1 MTENNEPRPLAEV
14 VKELAEVR
22 QNVDALQE
30 YHDRLLAEWQEAHA
44 GSITALADCK
54 RFVKELEAEVRTR
67 GTIIAEQT
75 REAPCPGTKV
85 RFERVVRYEVPD
97 SDGVLVQMDQARV
110 TQTLTDW
117 LIAHAAR
124 SLLKPDQTA
133 AEKMAKSMPPEEW
146 PTGMRLDWQTVLSI
160 DKDLS
165 KLLEN
170 ESAPR
175 E

>member
-1 MTENNEPRPLAEV
+1 
-14 VKELAEVR
+14 
-22 QNVDALQE
+22 
-30 YHDRLLAEWQEAHA
+30 
-44 GSITALADCK
+44 
-54 RFVKELEAEVRTR
+54 
-67 GTIIAEQT
+67 
-75 REAPCPGTKV
+75 
-85 RFERVVRYEVPD
+85 VRYEVPD
-97 SDGVLVQMDQARV
+97 SDVVLTQMDQARV

-146 PTGMRLDWQTVLSI
+146 PTGMRLDWQTVVSI

-165 KLLEN
+165 KLLDTEK
-170 ESAPR
+170 ESAPG